1 MRAEYLIFNL
11 VVMVPPLLLSLRRD
25 SGMAG
30 RRGDAAR
37 AIVWMALPFLVW
49 DAWAAGRHW
58 TFNESYVLGPA
69 LAGLPFE
76 EILFFASVPFACL
89 FLWQSVFRKLPE
101 RRSPGLAW
109 LYRLPWLLTPLG
121 AVLFAL
127 GRQYTGLTLLA
138 LAAVCVWDH
147 RSGTRL
153 LLQPRFHGFLAAVL
167 GLTAIFN
174 GYLTARPVVLYGA
187 QYQLDFLLGTIPI
200 EDFGY
205 GLALVFGVA
214 VGFEGARQR
223 SLLARGV
230 ERLFGGYRHRID
242 TADDAAPVATAEPRR
257 IAVVGAGIAGLTA
270 AATLAERG
278 HAVVLYE
285 ANDYLGGKIGAW
297 PELHPDG
304 STRIV
309 EHGFHAFFRHYYN
322 LEAFLERVGAAQH
335 LVPIDEYLIVARDGA
350 RTGFAGISSIPFVN
364 LLSMAAHRVYRIR
377 DIALGPAGEEMA
389 AFFRYDAERT
399 FAEFDDVS
407 FEAFAERAQLPA
419 RLRLV
424 FSTFARAFFADADRL
439 SMAELI
445 KSFHSYYL
453 SHDHGLL
460 YRYPDGDYQETL
472 LGPIRRHLEKHG
484 VQIQLGRAIEALGR
498 EGDGFRVAGEPCDA
512 VVLAAPAAA
521 SRAILEHSP
530 FVAEED
536 PTLHAK
542 LPHLRCGQRSAML
555 RLWLDRD
562 LDEAL
567 PIFVTTE
574 KIRAL
579 DSVTSYHRV
588 SRQSADWARE
598 HGGGIFE
605 LHCYAVPD
613 ELGSDAEVREAL
625 VSELPH
631 SFPELAPAKIL
642 NELLQV
648 RDDFAAFHRNMAATR
663 PEVETA
669 IPGLVL
675 AGDWV
680 KLPCPAMLM
689 EAACTSGLLA
699 ANALLRRDGL
709 REAPVASVPLRGLL
723 APRGSQSRAR
733 ERLGDPG
740 RVE

>member
-1 MRAEYLIFNL
+1 MRAEYLIFNVL
-11 VVMVPPLLLSLRRD
+11 VALPPLLLWRRPD

-30 RRGDAAR
+30 RGGDALR
-37 AIVWMALPFLVW
+37 AILWMAIPFIVW

-58 TFNESYVLGPA
+58 TFNPSTVIGLDFF
-69 LAGLPFE
+69 GLPIE
-76 EILFFASVPFACL
+76 EILFFFSVPFACL
-89 FLWQSVFRKLPE
+89 FLWESVFKKRPE
-101 RRSPGLAW
+101 RSAPALAW
-109 LYRLPWLLTPLG
+109 LYRLPWGMAPLG
-121 AVLFAL
+121 AGLFLA

-138 LAAVCVWDH
+138 LSAVCIWDR
-147 RSGTRL
+147 RSGTEL
-153 LLQPRFHGFLAAVL
+153 LLQPRFLGFLGAVL
-167 GLTAIFN
+167 ALTAVFN

-187 QYQLDFLLGTIPI
+187 AYQLDFRLGTIPI

-205 GLALVFGVA
+205 GLALVYGVT
-214 VGFEGARQR
+214 VGFEGARR
-223 SLLARGV
+223 RGLLARIV
-230 ERLFGGYRHRID
+230 ERLFGGYRHRVDAADD
-242 TADDAAPVATAEPRR
+242 TAPFEASEPRR
-257 IAVVGAGIAGLTA
+257 VAVVGAGIAGLTA

-278 HAVVLYE
+278 HAVTLYE

-297 PELHPDG
+297 PVTLPDG
-304 STRIV
+304 SESTV

-322 LEAFLERVGAAQH
+322 LDAFLERVGASQH
-335 LVPIDEYLIVARDGA
+335 LVPIDEYLIVARDGK
-350 RTGFAGISSIPFVN
+350 RTGFAGISSVPFLN
-364 LLSMAAHRVYRIR
+364 LLSMATHRVYRVR

-389 AFFRYDAERT
+389 AFFRYDPERT
-399 FAEFDDVS
+399 FQEFDGVS

-419 RLRLV
+419 TLRLV

-460 YRYPDGDYQETL
+460 YRYPDGDYEETV

-484 VQIQLGRAIEALGR
+484 VRIELGRAVEALGR
-498 EGDGFRVAGEPCDA
+498 ADEGFEVAGEPFDG
-512 VVLAAPAAA
+512 VVLAVPAAA
-521 SRAILEHSP
+521 SRAILERTP
-530 FVAEED
+530 ALAEQD
-536 PTLHAK
+536 PK
-542 LPHLRCGQRSAML
+542 LAALLPELRCGQRYAML

-562 LDEAL
+562 LAEAL
-567 PIFVTTE
+567 PVFVTTE
-574 KIRAL
+574 KIRVL

-588 SRQSADWARE
+588 SRQSADWVRV

-613 ELGSDAEVREAL
+613 DVGSDAEVRDAFLE
-625 VSELPH
+625 ELH
-631 SFPELAPAKIL
+631 AYFPELADANIAH
-642 NELLQV
+642 EVLQV
-648 RDDFAAFHRNMAATR
+648 RDDFAAFHVGMGTTR
-663 PEVETA
+663 PGVETA

-709 REAPVASVPLRGLL
+709 REAAVESVPLRGLL
-723 APRGSQSRAR
+723 APRRRAG
-733 ERLGDPG
+733 GDG
-740 RVE
+740 DVE